1 MGIWA
6 GAVFPDQECHLR
18 GR

>member
-6 GAVFPDQECHLR
+6 GAVLPDQKCHLR